1 MITVE
6 WENANKL
13 EIGELMEMSADGYY
27 FYVGD
32 GKIKSIEIKVD
43 CPL

>member
-13 EIGELMEMSADGYY
+13 EIGELLEMAEDGY
-27 FYVGD
+27 FFCLSD
-32 GKIKSIEIKVD
+32 GKIQSIGITVSM
-43 CPL
+43 PS